1 MVDVSPAAAR
11 RAIVAAQRFPTR
23 RRHATVAEVEA
34 VIGRLGCVQ
43 LDAISTVDRSQRL
56 VMSARAGRLP
66 HDAVDRLLRT
76 GRVFEYWA
84 HEASLIPVSDYRYF
98 RQVMRDYSHHQWFG
112 NVFEREPALI
122 DRVMAT
128 VRERGPVSARDFGGA
143 GTGYW
148 NWTPA
153 KRVLEAL
160 WTTGR
165 LAVAHRRGT
174 ERRYDLPER
183 VIPDEV
189 LGAPDPS
196 EEERL
201 EHVARRTVAARGLIR
216 EARLADY
223 YRVGNGRIAQGR
235 AKLAPTV
242 DRLVEQGRLDRV
254 RLAGSGDVA
263 LVPGG
268 QGEAI
273 AALEAAPRGAFLLS
287 PFDNMLWDRI
297 EARALFG
304 FDHALEIYKRPHE
317 RVWGYYVLPLV
328 DGSDIVGR
336 VDTKADRQAGVLR
349 ALAVHWQAR
358 PRPRALREALGR
370 LAWLLR
376 LETTEVVA

>member
-1 MVDVSPAAAR
+1 MVEVSQAAAR
-11 RAIVAAQRFPTR
+11 RAVVAAQRFASR

-56 VMSARAGRLP
+56 VMSVRAGRLP
-66 HDAVDRLLRT
+66 EDAVDRLLRA

-84 HEASLIPVSDYRYF
+84 HEASLIPVSDYRFF
-98 RQVMRDYSHHQWFG
+98 RPLMRDASHHQWFG
-112 NVFEREPALI
+112 DVLAREPALI
-122 DRVMAT
+122 DQVMAT
-128 VRERGPVSARDFGGA
+128 IRERGPVSARDFGGA

-148 NWTPA
+148 GWTPA

-160 WTTGR
+160 WTGGR

-183 VIPDEV
+183 VLPDV
-189 LGAPDPS
+189 ALGAPDPT

-201 EHVARRTVAARGLIR
+201 EHVAERTVAARGLVR

-235 AKLAPTV
+235 ARLAPV
-242 DRLVEQGRLDRV
+242 VERLVEHGRLERV
-254 RLAGSGDVA
+254 RLADSGDVA
-263 LVPGG
+263 LVPPGE
-268 QGEAI
+268 GEAI
-273 AALEAAPRGAFLLS
+273 AALEREPRGAFLLS
-287 PFDNMLWDRI
+287 PFDNMLWDRV
-297 EARALFG
+297 EARAVFG
-304 FDHALEIYKRPHE
+304 FDHSLEIYKRPHE

-328 DGSDIVGR
+328 DGSEIVGR

-376 LETTEVVA
+376 LDTTEVVA